1 MGLFYCD
8 PDEDC
13 LDPQQ
18 IEDETID
25 VVESEVTDP
34 EELTIIPPSCIF
46 FGEDGRDFVGDDC
59 VLPPLPPILP
69 PLPRVVPLKEVFVEA
84 SIDSS
89 CALAT
94 IDFRMTYINPGDKPI
109 LTTYE
114 FPLDQDTVLSA
125 LTIVTAD

>member
-13 LDPQQ
+13 LVPEQ
-18 IEDETID
+18 
-25 VVESEVTDP
+25 VEGEILDAEEFDITDP
-34 EELTIIPPSCIF
+34 EELTIIPTPCIF
-46 FGEDGRDFVGDDC
+46 FREDGEDFVEDGC
-59 VLPPLPPILP
+59 ILPPLPPILP

-94 IDFRMTYINPGDKPI
+94 IDFKMTYVNPGDKPI

-114 FPLDQDTVLSA
+114 FPLDK
-125 LTIVTAD
+125 